1 MMGSF
6 RSRLERSAWSL
17 ATAFLAGVA
26 VGITTAK
33 METAQDDED
42 SLEPQNAVPKYNKD
56 MTYRQH
62 VKRGFKMMRKSAGDM
77 AGKRK
82 KKK

>member
-1 MMGSF
+1 MILTYSGWA
-6 RSRLERSAWSL
+6 LG
-17 ATAFLAGVA
+17 TAFIAGVV

-33 METAQDDED
+33 MEAAQDDTKNP
-42 SLEPQNAVPKYNKD
+42 EPPNEIPKYNKD

-62 VKRGFKMMRKSAGDM
+62 VARGFKMMRKSAGNI